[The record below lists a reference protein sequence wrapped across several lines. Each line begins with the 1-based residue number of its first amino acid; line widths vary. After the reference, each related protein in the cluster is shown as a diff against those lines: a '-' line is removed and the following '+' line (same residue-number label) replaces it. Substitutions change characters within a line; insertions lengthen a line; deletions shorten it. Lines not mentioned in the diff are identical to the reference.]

1 MANYLTDSPAS
12 SNLQLWANERDLIEL
27 SNDDGEPTESI
38 DETTVTKAIAAAEAM
53 VDSYIGKQYSV
64 PLTGTIDEAVKDASS
79 FLAVYKMRMAR
90 DRLNEEWRDA
100 YRDCMAWLKAVSE
113 GDAVIT
119 TDSGTTD
126 PTPTS
131 FTYNER
137 KFNRSNFQD
146 W

>member
-12 SNLQLWANERDLIEL
+12 SNLRLWANEQDLIQL
-27 SNDDGEPTESI
+27 SNDDGEPSDAI
-38 DETTVTKAIAAAEAM
+38 DETTVAKAIAAAEAT
-53 VDSYIGKQYSV
+53 VDSYVGKQYTV

-100 YRDCMAWLKAVSE
+100 YRDCMKWLKAVAE
-113 GDAVIT
+113 GDAVVT
-119 TDSGTTD
+119 TDSNTD
-126 PTPTS
+126 PTPVS
-131 FTYNER
+131 FTYNTR
-137 KFNRSNFQD
+137 KFNRSNFED